1 MNAGRNIRMFSDP
14 WIIGGAGVCLALI
27 AIAAGFRMY
36 SRINAKFE
44 AKAAAKTK
52 SSA

>member
-1 MNAGRNIRMFSDP
+1 VNAGRIIRMFSDP

-27 AIAAGFRMY
+27 VVASGFRMY

-44 AKAAAKTK
+44 AKAAAKNK
-52 SSA
+52 PSS

>member
-1 MNAGRNIRMFSDP
+1 MFSDP

-27 AIAAGFRMY
+27 AVAFVFRMY

-44 AKAAAKTK
+44 AKAAAKSKT
-52 SSA
+52 SA